1 MSRDR
6 RRRSSRLGAHPERR
20 ILAPARRAALRRE
33 LEGHEVPWLPF
44 RRRSRARFVV
54 LPPVV
59 NMYAKPKVSSPVV
72 SQAIL
77 GMSVLV
83 IRRRTGW
90 ALVETPDR
98 YRGWMRT
105 PALRHD
111 RRHLPVVEVR
121 SLLANIYSGRDVTT
135 RAPIAVLPMLAR
147 LEVTAGSGPFRAGS
161 AARATGARGGDSGS
175 RVSGR
180 GEARAGGAAVDD
192 WVRVHLPDGRRGWAQ
207 TADLSPPIGAAG
219 RRLIARSAGR
229 SASVVGMALRFLG
242 LPYLWGGIT
251 TFGLDCSGLVQLAHR
266 AVGIILPRDADL
278 QWADRRLSPVAAA
291 AIRPGDLVFFGPRR
305 GAITHVGIAI
315 GRRAFV
321 NATTRHRPEVRIE
334 RLDDPY
340 WKRLFRGSRR
350 LPGD

>member
-1 MSRDR
+1 LSSER

-20 ILAPARRAALRRE
+20 ILTPVRRAALRHAVEDRS
-33 LEGHEVPWLPF
+33 VPWLPF

-54 LPPVV
+54 LAPVV
-59 NMYAKPKVSSPVV
+59 NMHARPRVSSAVV

-77 GMSVLV
+77 GMSVV
-83 IRRRTGW
+83 MMKRRLGW

-98 YRGWMRT
+98 YRGWIRT
-105 PALRHD
+105 PALRPD
-111 RRHLPVVEVR
+111 RRRMPVVEVR
-121 SLLANIYSGRDVTT
+121 SLLANIYAARDVTT

-147 LEVTAGSGPFRAGS
+147 VEVAANSGPVRGSGH
-161 AARATGARGGDSGS
+161 
-175 RVSGR
+175 
-180 GEARAGGAAVDD
+180 EARAGGAAVED

-207 TADLSPPIGAAG
+207 SADVSAPIGAAG
-219 RRLIARSAGR
+219 RRALARSPGR
-229 SASVVGMALRFLG
+229 SAAVVSMALRFLG

-266 AVGIILPRDADL
+266 ALGIVLPRDADL
-278 QWADRRLSPVAAA
+278 QWADRRLSPVAAGS
-291 AIRPGDLVFFGPRR
+291 IRPGDLVFFGPRR

-340 WKRLFRGSRR
+340 WKRLFRGARR

>member
-1 MSRDR
+1 LSRDR
-6 RRRSSRLGAHPERR
+6 RRLSARLGAHPERR
-20 ILAPARRAALRRE
+20 ILTPARRAALRRQV
-33 LEGHEVPWLPF
+33 EGRTVSWLPF

-59 NMYAKPKVSSPVV
+59 NMHAKPKVSSPVV

-83 IRRRTGW
+83 IRRSSGW

-98 YRGWMRT
+98 YRGWIRT

-111 RRHLPVVEVR
+111 RRHMAVVEVR
-121 SLLANIYSGRDVTT
+121 SLLANIYTARDVTT

-147 LEVTAGSGPFRAGS
+147 VEVAAGPTRGAGSTSGGRS
-161 AARATGARGGDSGS
+161 DARGGGAS
-175 RVSGR
+175 VS
-180 GEARAGGAAVDD
+180 D

-207 TADLSPPIGAAG
+207 TADLSAPLGIAG
-219 RRLIARSAGR
+219 RRALAQSPGR
-229 SASVVGMALRFLG
+229 SAAIVSMALRFLG
-242 LPYLWGGIT
+242 LPYLWGGIS
-251 TFGLDCSGLVQLAHR
+251 TFGLDCSGLVQLTHR
-266 AVGIILPRDADL
+266 AVGIILPRDSDQ
-278 QWADRRLSPVAAA
+278 QWTDRRLSPVAAG

-305 GAITHVGIAI
+305 GAITHVGIAM

-340 WKRLFRGSRR
+340 WKRLFRGARR

>member
-1 MSRDR
+1 MSSER

-20 ILAPARRAALRRE
+20 ILTPVRRAALRHAVEDRS
-33 LEGHEVPWLPF
+33 VPWLPF
-44 RRRSRARFVV
+44 RRRSRTRFVV
-54 LPPVV
+54 LAPVV
-59 NMYAKPKVSSPVV
+59 NMHARPRVSSAVV

-77 GMSVLV
+77 GMSVV
-83 IRRRTGW
+83 MMKRRLGW

-98 YRGWMRT
+98 YRGWIRT
-105 PALRHD
+105 PALRPD
-111 RRHLPVVEVR
+111 RRRMPVVEVR
-121 SLLANIYSGRDVTT
+121 SLLANIYAARDVTT

-147 LEVTAGSGPFRAGS
+147 VEVAANSGPVRGSGH
-161 AARATGARGGDSGS
+161 
-175 RVSGR
+175 
-180 GEARAGGAAVDD
+180 EARAGGAAVED

-207 TADLSPPIGAAG
+207 SADVSAPIGTAG
-219 RRLIARSAGR
+219 RRALARSPGR
-229 SASVVGMALRFLG
+229 SAAVVSMALRFLG

-266 AVGIILPRDADL
+266 ALGIVLPRDADL

-291 AIRPGDLVFFGPRR
+291 SIRPGDLVFFGPRR

-340 WKRLFRGSRR
+340 WKRLFRGARR